1 MTPQT
6 LGVPADLCNWTH
18 YRFIAFIILQG
29 LLIVVFFEIVSCYL
43 DQVCVII
50 TILSFLF
57 KSRSE
62 CILDSC
68 LVFGKIQQFVMKRE
82 VAGRQ
87 FRGI

>member
-1 MTPQT
+1 M
-6 LGVPADLCNWTH
+6 
-18 YRFIAFIILQG
+18 
-29 LLIVVFFEIVSCYL
+29 SCYL

-57 KSRSE
+57 KSRRE

-68 LVFGKIQQFVMKRE
+68 LVFGKIRQFVMERE

-87 FRGI
+87 SWGI